1 MKCMDLIQVD
11 LDGFWKFSLYKGLC
25 RISFLSSFWGKP
37 WMHYLSLSRT
47 TFDNLWWQA
56 HTELCEEAD
65 TMAAKIRTAMYSQ
78 KQQEFLEEYEVYE
91 VLSRW
96 AVCQPSIFDFGPA
109 KPKSGW
115 NMLKPSAALRSLANF
130 LTSKRSQCTRCSL
143 AASIANHCEAFSQPC
158 SAKHSRTKDQLRTR
172 ESWGLSTLNISKFK
186 LSSYDLWYL
195 NVFWVEICLICGK
208 SVPFDHALIL

>member
-1 MKCMDLIQVD
+1 MDLIQVH
-11 LDGFWKFSLYKGLC
+11 LDGFWKFSLYNGLC

-78 KQQEFLEEYEVYE
+78 KQRESIKEYEVHE

-96 AVCQPSIFDFGPA
+96 AVCQSSIFETVGCTKESRKFLDKQA
-109 KPKSGW
+109 KP
-115 NMLKPSAALRSLANF
+115 MHPM
-130 LTSKRSQCTRCSL
+130 
-143 AASIANHCEAFSQPC
+143 QPC
-158 SAKHSRTKDQLRTR
+158 RFNCESLWSLHATVLSKTAPEHSRTTDQLRTR

-186 LSSYDLWYL
+186 LLSYNLREL
-195 NVFWVEICLICGK
+195 NVFWVEICLICGN
-208 SVPFDHALIL
+208 SVPSDHALIL